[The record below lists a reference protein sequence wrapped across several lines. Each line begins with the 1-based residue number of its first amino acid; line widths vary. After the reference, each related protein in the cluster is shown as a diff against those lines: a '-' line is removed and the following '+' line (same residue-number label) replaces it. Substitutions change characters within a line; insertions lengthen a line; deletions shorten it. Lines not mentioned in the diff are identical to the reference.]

1 MTGASGTLGAGV
13 ARALLSRGDQV
24 STLQRRPSGVAGA
37 RDVLGSLGALDPA
50 VLDDAVAGAD
60 AVVHA
65 AARVGFTGSE
75 AGFRAVNVEG
85 TGALLAAARRA
96 GATRFV
102 QVSSPSVAHTGTALV
117 GAGAGPADPA
127 RARGPYAR
135 TKAAGELLA
144 LAADAPGFAV
154 TALRPHLVWGPGDGQ
169 LSDRVIARSRA
180 GRMVL
185 VGDGAALV
193 DSTYLDD
200 AVTALVAALDAAPGE
215 PVHGHAFV
223 VTSGDPR
230 TVGELLSRIALAG
243 GAPAPRRRVPLRVAR
258 AAGGLAEAVWPVVV
272 RARRSPGAGDDD
284 PPLTRFL
291 AEQLGTAH
299 WFDQRGT
306 RAALRWAPRVGVE
319 EGLRRLAAHHGGA
332 APGMVTTPG
341 GTRQA

>member
-1 MTGASGTLGAGV
+1 VRVLVTGASGPMGASV
-13 ARALLSRGDQV
+13 ARALLARGDEV
-24 STLQRRPSGVAGA
+24 TTLQRRPSGVAGA
-37 RDVLGSLGALDPA
+37 RDVLASLAALAPGALA
-50 VLDDAVAGAD
+50 EAATGVD
-60 AVVHA
+60 AVVHVA
-65 AARVGFTGSE
+65 AKVGFSGAE
-75 AGFRAVNVEG
+75 AGFRAVNVDG
-85 TGALLAAARRA
+85 TAALLAAAREA

-127 RARGPYAR
+127 GARGPYAR

-169 LSDRVIARSRA
+169 LSDRVIARCRA

-200 AVTALVAALDAAPGE
+200 AVSALVAALDAAPDEG
-215 PVHGHAFV
+215 VHGRAFV

-243 GAPAPRRRVPLRVAR
+243 GAPPPARRVPLPLAV
-258 AAGGLAEAVWPVVV
+258 AAGGLAEAVWPLLARVG
-272 RARRSPGAGDDD
+272 RASSGAGDDD

-299 WFDQRGT
+299 WFDQRRT
-306 RAALRWAPRVGVE
+306 RAALRWSPQVGVE

-332 APGMVTTPG
+332 APAASG
-341 GTRQA
+341 